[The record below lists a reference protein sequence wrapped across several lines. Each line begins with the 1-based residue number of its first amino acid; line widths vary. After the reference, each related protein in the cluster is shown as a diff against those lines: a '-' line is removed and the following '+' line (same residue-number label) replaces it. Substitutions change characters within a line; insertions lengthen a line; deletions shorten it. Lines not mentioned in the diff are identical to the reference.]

1 MTASTALSQFTS
13 YLFWICDSELYTC
26 GSMLWFV
33 VLGSV
38 LLSTAEAQKIP
49 LPFSYITSKTGSF
62 VTAGAIPMV
71 DLALELINNRTDILA
86 NYTLTYN
93 NTIGDSNVRKTGT

>member
-1 MTASTALSQFTS
+1 MQFVYCSMPLSV
-13 YLFWICDSELYTC
+13 LVC
-26 GSMLWFV
+26 
-33 VLGSV
+33 VLGSI
-38 LLSTAEAQKIP
+38 LWSTAGAQKIP
-49 LPFSYITSKTGSF
+49 LPFSYITSKTGIF

-93 NTIGDSNVRKTGT
+93 NTIGDSNVNNKLICITNQNVYVVSYM

>member
-1 MTASTALSQFTS
+1 
-13 YLFWICDSELYTC
+13 
-26 GSMLWFV
+26 MLWSV
-33 VLGSV
+33 LVCVLGSI
-38 LLSTAEAQKIP
+38 LWSTAGAQKIL

-93 NTIGDSNVRKTGT
+93 NTIGDSNVKKHMSLHTK